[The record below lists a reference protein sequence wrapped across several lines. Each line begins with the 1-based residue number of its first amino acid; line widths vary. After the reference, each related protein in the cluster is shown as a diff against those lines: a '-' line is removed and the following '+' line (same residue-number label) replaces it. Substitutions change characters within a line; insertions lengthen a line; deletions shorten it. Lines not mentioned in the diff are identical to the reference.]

1 MSSVESTATVESAH
15 SMTASGKATC
25 HRCAMITITWSN
37 AISWPVTV
45 SRTPIVTV
53 PVAWTI
59 EAATI
64 VAVIPRPGT
73 DEDAAYEIIRS
84 VITIRGASIRIVAVI
99 TIRTRR
105 RRPNACNHR
114 ADSNAHGN
122 LSMSAACYGEK

>member
-1 MSSVESTATVESAH
+1 
-15 SMTASGKATC
+15 
-25 HRCAMITITWSN
+25 MITITWSST
-37 AISWPVTV
+37 ISWPVTV
-45 SRTPIVTV
+45 SRMAIVTV
-53 PVAWTI
+53 PIAWTI

-99 TIRTRR
+99 TIRTNG
-105 RRPNACNHR
+105 RRPNARNHR
-114 ADSNAHGN
+114 TDSNAHGN